1 MVLSQRQ
8 DQPEKRYRILPPSE
22 SIEVLRSRVDLPEE
36 APSNVNKRYKISKT
50 TPTEELLEELK
61 PMDTQDQPA
70 DQYIVRQQRTNS
82 ASNKPQVAAQP
93 GIAAV
98 ISPIKERPGP
108 PDPTSRVARQ
118 VQPAGYVDPFN
129 PTREPAVKE
138 PPSSIL
144 TDQET
149 DQEEQDKSSAKKY
162 HILTMKE
169 KIAIALR
176 NAELQNESM
185 QARNPP
191 LEDRF
196 GMRDQ
201 HKQEDTP
208 IFRSVL
214 ASESSK
220 AGRQGAEGD
229 KRYRIIRKSDYLR
242 VFKEQ
247 SMKSHAIDDS
257 VLDELAQHN
266 DLDTIGAV
274 SNPQY
279 QQYLEFQ
286 NQLAERRARMAA
298 AQSAQQLQP
307 AKNSAPQG
315 NQAIDPI
322 EMDALTP
329 GSEGPKKSKHI
340 LEALK
345 AQTRILNQ
353 LKKIKTDSMVSA
365 LADVSMDTGYQAPQA
380 PAPAPAP
387 ASQLSHN
394 DLMTNEAIHNEL
406 LKRLQADLV
415 QTRGSQRSKGT
426 SQTNNATENSLR
438 ESDIIAGQTETPV
451 KHPVS
456 QSNIHRLK
464 DKPLVNYTPPGS
476 VNASLIQH
484 SPRQTMSISTEINLP
499 VLSRSFV
506 DRLLTEATKRREFAE
521 ESIHA
526 IPELG
531 MLFRKADTTGA
542 KFVTSLS
549 QDILSEFVTVVA
561 NEIIN
566 AFEEV
571 VMEEAG
577 GLENLSRV
585 FPSQYFSKKDVV
597 DGIYQSG
604 L

>member
-1 MVLSQRQ
+1 MPPHIIINETMVLSQRQ
-8 DQPEKRYRILPPSE
+8 DQPEKRYKILPPSE
-22 SIEVLRSRVDLPEE
+22 SIEVLRSRVDPLEE
-36 APSNVNKRYKISKT
+36 PQANGSKKYKISRSM
-50 TPTEELLEELK
+50 PTEKLLEELA
-61 PMDTQDQPA
+61 PMDAHDQIS
-70 DQYIVRQQRTNS
+70 DQRVLRQRTSS
-82 ASNKPQVAAQP
+82 APGKPQIAAQV
-93 GIAAV
+93 GIATA
-98 ISPIKERPGP
+98 ISPIKERPA
-108 PDPTSRVARQ
+108 SS
-118 VQPAGYVDPFN
+118 N
-129 PTREPAVKE
+129 PAVCAGGELE
-138 PPSSIL
+138 PTEYVNDLKSVQDPIVEEPESSIL
-144 TDQET
+144 TDQ
-149 DQEEQDKSSAKKY
+149 QEQGKVPAKRY

-191 LEDRF
+191 AEDRF
-196 GMRDQ
+196 GVRDQ
-201 HKQEDTP
+201 LRQEDTP
-208 IFRSVL
+208 IFKSVL
-214 ASESSK
+214 ASEPSK
-220 AGRQGAEGD
+220 RQGAVGN
-229 KRYRIIRKSDYLR
+229 KRYRIVRKSDYLR
-242 VFKEQ
+242 IFKEQ
-247 SMKSHAIDDS
+247 SMKSHAVEDS

-266 DLDTIGAV
+266 DLDTIGAA

-286 NQLAERRARMAA
+286 NQLAERRARIAA
-298 AQSAQQLQP
+298 AQPTQNNHAM
-307 AKNSAPQG
+307 
-315 NQAIDPI
+315 DPL
-322 EMDALTP
+322 ELNALAP

-365 LADVSMDTGYQAPQA
+365 LADASIDTGY
-380 PAPAPAP
+380 PAPP
-387 ASQLSHN
+387 ASQMNHN
-394 DLMTNEAIHNEL
+394 DLMTNEAIHNEI

-415 QTRGSQRSKGT
+415 QTKSNPRSKGAPQAT
-426 SQTNNATENSLR
+426 SVTENSLR
-438 ESDIIAGQTETPV
+438 ESDIIAGQTEIAGKRST
-451 KHPVS
+451 S
-456 QSNIHRLK
+456 QSNVHRLK
-464 DKPLVNYTPPGS
+464 DKPLVDYTPPGS

-506 DRLLTEATKRREFAE
+506 NRLLTEATKRREFAE

-531 MLFRKADTTGA
+531 MLFRKADTTA
-542 KFVTSLS
+542 SKFITSLS

-571 VMEEAG
+571 VVEEAG

-585 FPSQYFSKKDVV
+585 FSSHYFSRKDIVNE
-597 DGIYQSG
+597 ICNSG

>member
-1 MVLSQRQ
+1 MPPHIIINETMVLSQRQ

-22 SIEVLRSRVDLPEE
+22 SIEVLRSRVDPPEE
-36 APSNVNKRYKISKT
+36 PLSGGSKKYKISRSM
-50 TPTEELLEELK
+50 PTEELLEELK
-61 PMDTQDQPA
+61 PMDDQNQHT
-70 DQYIVRQQRTNS
+70 DQHVLHQRTTS
-82 ASNKPQVAAQP
+82 ASGKSQVSQP
-93 GIAAV
+93 GIATV
-98 ISPIKERPGP
+98 ISPIKERHGP
-108 PDPTSRVARQ
+108 SNPATRTDRQPDPV
-118 VQPAGYVDPFN
+118 GYVNTLN
-129 PTREPAVKE
+129 PAQDRVVEEPE
-138 PPSSIL
+138 SSIL
-144 TDQET
+144 TDQ
-149 DQEEQDKSSAKKY
+149 QEQDRMPTKRY

-185 QARNPP
+185 QARNAPP
-191 LEDRF
+191 QDRLE
-196 GMRDQ
+196 MREQ
-201 HKQEDTP
+201 YRQEETP
-208 IFRSVL
+208 IFKSVL

-220 AGRQGAEGD
+220 IKPHIDGD
-229 KRYRIIRKSDYLR
+229 KRYRIVRKSDYLR
-242 VFKEQ
+242 IFKEQ
-247 SMKSHAIDDS
+247 SMKSHAIEDS
-257 VLDELAQHN
+257 ILDELAQHN
-266 DLDTIGAV
+266 DLDTIGAT

-286 NQLAERRARMAA
+286 NQLAERRTRMAA
-298 AQSAQQLQP
+298 AQSTQSAQS
-307 AKNSAPQG
+307 AKYATGQNNQSADSLE
-315 NQAIDPI
+315 A
-322 EMDALTP
+322 DALTL
-329 GSEGPKKSKHI
+329 GQEGPKKSKHI

-365 LADVSMDTGYQAPQA
+365 LADASMDAGFTAP
-380 PAPAPAP
+380 P
-387 ASQLSHN
+387 ASQINHN

-415 QTRGSQRSKGT
+415 QTRTTQRPKGT
-426 SQTNNATENSLR
+426 SQVANVTENSLR
-438 ESDIIAGQTETPV
+438 ESDIIAGQTEVTG
-451 KHPVS
+451 KRSTS
-456 QSNIHRLK
+456 QSNVHRLK
-464 DKPLVNYTPPGS
+464 EKPLVDYTPPGS

-499 VLSRSFV
+499 VLSKSFV
-506 DRLLTEATKRREFAE
+506 NRLLTEATKRREFAE

-531 MLFRKADTTGA
+531 MLFRKADTTA
-542 KFVTSLS
+542 SKLVTSLS
-549 QDILSEFVTVVA
+549 QDALSEFVTVVA

-585 FPSQYFSKKDVV
+585 FSSQYFSRKDIVNE
-597 DGIYQSG
+597 IHNSG

>member
-8 DQPEKRYRILPPSE
+8 DQPEKRYKILPPSE
-22 SIEVLRSRVDLPEE
+22 AIEVLRSRVDQHEE
-36 APSNVNKRYKISKT
+36 VSSNVNKKYKISRPGST
-50 TPTEELLEELK
+50 GELLEEL
-61 PMDTQDQPA
+61 QPA
-70 DQYIVRQQRTNS
+70 DTLDQLADQHVLRQQRTNS
-82 ASNKPQVAAQP
+82 ASGKLPTTAQS
-93 GIAAV
+93 GTAIV
-98 ISPIKERPGP
+98 ISPVKERSGGP
-108 PDPTSRVARQ
+108 NTTLRVTKQAAPIDP
-118 VQPAGYVDPFN
+118 VDAFYQAQEPVVDE
-129 PTREPAVKE
+129 PTT
-138 PPSSIL
+138 SIL
-144 TDQET
+144 TDQ
-149 DQEEQDKSSAKKY
+149 QEQDKPPAKKY

-191 LEDRF
+191 FGDRF
-196 GMRDQ
+196 GTGEHYR
-201 HKQEDTP
+201 QEDMP
-208 IFRSVL
+208 IFKSVL

-220 AGRQGAEGD
+220 IGRQSTEGD
-229 KRYRIIRKSDYLR
+229 KKYRIVRRSDYLKI
-242 VFKEQ
+242 FKEQ
-247 SMKSHAIDDS
+247 SMKSHAVDDS

-279 QQYLEFQ
+279 RNYLEFQ

-298 AQSAQQLQP
+298 AQSVQPQQST
-307 AKNSAPQG
+307 K
-315 NQAIDPI
+315 DPVTQNNIAVENI
-322 EMDALTP
+322 ELDTLTP

-365 LADVSMDTGYQAPQA
+365 LADASMDTGYQPAAQA
-380 PAPAPAP
+380 PL
-387 ASQLSHN
+387 SQLSHN

-415 QTRGSQRSKGT
+415 QTKNSQRSKGA
-426 SQTNNATENSLR
+426 SQGNNVTENSLR
-438 ESDIIAGQTETPV
+438 ESDILAGQTETPV
-451 KHPVS
+451 KQPVS

-464 DKPLVNYTPPGS
+464 EKPLVDYTPPGS
-476 VNASLIQH
+476 MNASLVQH

-499 VLSRSFV
+499 VLSKSFV
-506 DRLLTEATKRREFAE
+506 NRLLTEATKRREFAD

-526 IPELG
+526 IPQLG

-549 QDILSEFVTVVA
+549 QEILSEFVTVVA

-585 FPSQYFSKKDVV
+585 FPSQYFSRKDV
-597 DGIYQSG
+597 INELHHSG
-604 L
+604 F

>member
-1 MVLSQRQ
+1 MLSQRQ
-8 DQPEKRYRILPPSE
+8 DQPEKRYKILPPSE
-22 SIEVLRSRVDLPEE
+22 SIEVLRSRVDPLEE
-36 APSNVNKRYKISKT
+36 TPANGSKKYKISRSI
-50 TPTEELLEELK
+50 PTEKLLEELM
-61 PMDTQDQPA
+61 PTDAHDQFS
-70 DQYIVRQQRTNS
+70 DQQVFRQRTSS
-82 ASNKPQVAAQP
+82 APGKPQTAPQM
-93 GIAAV
+93 GIATV
-98 ISPIKERPGP
+98 ISPIKERPASSNSTLRTGGELK
-108 PDPTSRVARQ
+108 PT
-118 VQPAGYVDPFN
+118 GYVNDFRSVQDPIVE
-129 PTREPAVKE
+129 EPE
-138 PPSSIL
+138 SSIL
-144 TDQET
+144 TDQ
-149 DQEEQDKSSAKKY
+149 QEQDKAPAKRY

-191 LEDRF
+191 TEDRF
-196 GMRDQ
+196 GMGDQ
-201 HKQEDTP
+201 RKQEDTP
-208 IFRSVL
+208 IFKSVL

-220 AGRQGAEGD
+220 TRQGAEGN
-229 KRYRIIRKSDYLR
+229 KRYRIVRKSDYLR
-242 VFKEQ
+242 IFKEQ
-247 SMKSHAIDDS
+247 SMKSHTVEDS
-257 VLDELAQHN
+257 TLDELAQHN
-266 DLDTIGAV
+266 DLDTIGAA
-274 SNPQY
+274 SNLQY

-286 NQLAERRARMAA
+286 NQLAERRARIAVT
-298 AQSAQQLQP
+298 QP
-307 AKNSAPQG
+307 TQNNHAT
-315 NQAIDPI
+315 DPV
-322 EMDALTP
+322 ELNTLTP

-365 LADVSMDTGYQAPQA
+365 LADASMDTGY
-380 PAPAPAP
+380 PAPP
-387 ASQLSHN
+387 ASQMNHN

-406 LKRLQADLV
+406 LKRLQADLI
-415 QTRGSQRSKGT
+415 QTKNNSRSKGAPQAT
-426 SQTNNATENSLR
+426 SVTENSLR
-438 ESDIIAGQTETPV
+438 ESDILAGQTDTAG
-451 KHPVS
+451 KRSTS
-456 QSNIHRLK
+456 QSNVHRLK
-464 DKPLVNYTPPGS
+464 DKPLVDYTPPGS

-506 DRLLTEATKRREFAE
+506 NRLLTEATKRREFAE

-531 MLFRKADTTGA
+531 MLFRKADTTA
-542 KFVTSLS
+542 SKFITSLS

-571 VMEEAG
+571 VVEEAG

-585 FPSQYFSKKDVV
+585 FSSHYFSRKDIV
-597 DGIYQSG
+597 DEIYNSG